1 MRRAAL
7 FCMAVGLVAGGSLVP
22 LRGGNDKKGP
32 DAERVAQLIRQLG
45 DDDFRKREA
54 ASKQLTAIGE
64 PALPALKTAASDAD
78 AEIRRRAK
86 RIIQTITGRL
96 AGDEQKRLEGTWVGV
111 GQEENGKDTPSRT
124 KIALTEGRSVA
135 TNSAG
140 VEVFRCTWRVIDPT
154 AAPRQLDLVA
164 PDGRVFQAIYELD
177 GAKLRY
183 CGSYIQRPDAFSTK
197 PGDGRYMATL
207 KREPK

>member
-7 FCMAVGLVAGGSLVP
+7 FCMAVGLVASGSLMP
-22 LRGGNDKKGP
+22 LRGGADKKGP
-32 DAERVAQLIRQLG
+32 DAERIVQLIRELG
-45 DDDFRKREA
+45 DGSFRKREA
-54 ASKQLTAIGE
+54 ASKELIAIGE
-64 PALPALKTAASDAD
+64 PALPALKTAAFDAD

-86 RIIQTITGRL
+86 GIIQTITSRL

-111 GQEENGKDTPSRT
+111 AQEENGKDTPSRT
-124 KIALTEGRSVA
+124 KIVLAEGRSVA

-140 VEVFRCTWRVIDPT
+140 VEVFRCTWRIIDPT

-164 PDGRVFQAIYELD
+164 PDGQVFQAIYELD